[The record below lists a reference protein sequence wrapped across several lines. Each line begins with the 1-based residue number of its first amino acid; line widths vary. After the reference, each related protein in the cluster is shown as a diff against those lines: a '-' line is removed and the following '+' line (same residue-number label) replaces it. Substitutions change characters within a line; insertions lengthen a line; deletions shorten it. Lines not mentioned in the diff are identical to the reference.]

1 MSLIA
6 KGLLTALAVLLFPVL
21 AAAAPPQLEARVVDK
36 GTGQPVAGAEVT
48 ILGHPGERFTNAEG
62 RFTWQPS
69 PPPPFEVLVIL
80 PGGRFMKPVLVEKV
94 PVNGPLEIAVEGL
107 LNESITVAATVAPN
121 IEVTPGAGT
130 TLLTGGEIMARA
142 PATVAQAL
150 ENVPGVSTVS
160 EGKAAV
166 PVIRGFAG
174 GRTLILIDGARV
186 TSERRV
192 GPSATFLDPFSLD
205 SVEVSRGP
213 GSVAYGS
220 DAFGGVIS
228 ARTRRVAPKS
238 PLQFR
243 ALASLGAGTPE
254 ARGAFEISKGVEH
267 GGVLFQVHAR
277 LFEDYRSPEGEIFN
291 SGSRD
296 HGVLARFEHA
306 LGPGTFSIGLQSDF
320 GRDVERPRN
329 NSRTVRFYYPE
340 EDSHRLTAGYEL
352 RKVTGLERVVMTG
365 FLGTST
371 VVTDQDRFATAA
383 APRSVERSDIR
394 AKDFH
399 FRVLAEKTVGTAHV
413 EFGTDING
421 RFDLQALE
429 DRLTFATSGT
439 QVGVDSTVS
448 VDDAH
453 RNDTGIFASVQVPV
467 TTRVLL
473 AGGVRGD
480 RVTAENRGGYFG
492 DHSTAQGAGSGYV
505 SATLGS
511 FGGFSFTAQ
520 AARGFRDPTLSD
532 RYFRGPSGRG
542 FITGNP
548 ELDPETSTQ
557 FDGAVRFTA
566 GRYRAAVYLFH
577 YRIHDLVERFETE
590 RDFFF
595 FRNRGRARMRGVEVE
610 SQIDLGRG
618 VSLEISSQFTR
629 GEAVDDAAL
638 DEGAPLDAVPPESLS
653 LQMRK
658 QIGTRGFVQ
667 ARTSL
672 HARDE
677 RPGPTERITPGY
689 ALVDMA
695 GGWTLREG
703 LELRLLGRNVLDQP
717 YLSSADTRTVL
728 APGASLLATVSARF

>member
-6 KGLLTALAVLLFPVL
+6 KGLLTAILVLATLP
-21 AAAAPPQLEARVVDK
+21 AAAAPPQLEARVIDK
-36 GTGQPVAGAEVT
+36 ATGQPIAGAEVT
-48 ILGHPGERFTNAEG
+48 ILGYPGERFTNAEG
-62 RFTWQPS
+62 RFTWQPA

-80 PGGRFMKPVLVEKV
+80 PGGQFMKPVLVERL
-94 PVNGPLEIAVEGL
+94 PANGPLEIAVEGL

-130 TLLTGGEIMARA
+130 TLLTGGEIAARA
-142 PATVAQAL
+142 PANVAQAL

-228 ARTRRVAPKS
+228 ARTRRVAPRS

-243 ALASLGAGTPE
+243 ALATLGAGTPE
-254 ARGAFEISKGVEH
+254 LRGAFEMSKGVER
-267 GGVLFQVHAR
+267 GGILFQVHAR
-277 LFEDYRSPEGEIFN
+277 RFEDYRSPDGEVFN

-296 HGVLARFEHA
+296 QGFLARVEHA

-340 EDSHRLTAGYEL
+340 EDSHRLTTGYEL
-352 RKVTGLERVVMTG
+352 RKFSGFERVVMTG
-365 FLGTST
+365 FFGTST
-371 VVTDQDRFATAA
+371 VVTDQDRFATAT
-383 APRSVERSDIR
+383 APRSIERSDIR

-399 FRVLAEKTVGTAHV
+399 VRVLAEKTVATAHV

-421 RFDLQALE
+421 RFDLHALE
-429 DRLTFATSGT
+429 DRVTFAASGT
-439 QVGVDSTVS
+439 ELGVDSTVS

-453 RNDTGIFASVQVPV
+453 RTDTGVFASVQVPV
-467 TTRVLL
+467 TTRVLI
-473 AGGVRGD
+473 AAGVRGD
-480 RVTAENRGGYFG
+480 RVAAENRGGYFG
-492 DHSTAQGAGSGYV
+492 DRSTAQAAGSGYL

-548 ELDPETSTQ
+548 DLDPETSTQ

-566 GRYRAAVYLFH
+566 GRYRAAVYVFH
-577 YRIHDLVERFETE
+577 YRIHDLVERFETT

-595 FRNRGRARMRGVEVE
+595 FRNRGRAEMSGVELE
-610 SQIDLGRG
+610 SQIDLGGG
-618 VSLEISSQFTR
+618 VSLEIASQLTR
-629 GEAVDDAAL
+629 GEALDD
-638 DEGAPLDAVPPESLS
+638 GAPLDAVPPESLS
-653 LQMRK
+653 LQVRK
-658 QIGTRGFVQ
+658 QLGTRGFVQ
-667 ARTSL
+667 ARTAL

-689 ALVDMA
+689 ALVDLA
-695 GGWTLREG
+695 GGWTIRDG

-717 YLSSADTRTVL
+717 YLASADTRTVL
-728 APGASLLATVSARF
+728 APGASILATVSARF

>member
-6 KGLLTALAVLLFPVL
+6 KGLLIAFVVGATLP

-36 GTGQPVAGAEVT
+36 ATGQPIAGAEVT

-62 RFTWQPS
+62 RFTWQPA

-80 PGGRFMKPVLVEKV
+80 PGGRFMKPVLIDKL

-130 TLLTGGEIMARA
+130 TLLTGGEIAARA
-142 PATVAQAL
+142 PANVAQAL

-160 EGKAAV
+160 EGQAAV
-166 PVIRGFAG
+166 PVIRGFSG

-254 ARGAFEISKGVEH
+254 LRGAFEMSKGVER
-267 GGVLFQVHAR
+267 GGILFQVHAR
-277 LFEDYRSPEGEIFN
+277 RFDDYRSPDGDVFN

-296 HGVLARFEHA
+296 QGFLARVEHT

-320 GRDVERPRN
+320 GRDIERPRN

-340 EDSHRLTAGYEL
+340 EDSHRLTTGYEL
-352 RKVTGLERVVMTG
+352 RQVKGLERVVMTG
-365 FLGTST
+365 FLGASA
-371 VVTDQDRFATAA
+371 VVTDQDRFATAT
-383 APRSVERSDIR
+383 APRSIERSDVT

-399 FRVLAEKTVGTAHV
+399 VRVLAEKTVGTAHV
-413 EFGTDING
+413 EFGTDVNG
-421 RFDLQALE
+421 RVDLHALE
-429 DRLTFATSGT
+429 DRVAFDTSGDEA
-439 QVGVDSTVS
+439 GVQSSVS
-448 VDDAH
+448 VDTAH
-453 RNDTGIFASVQVPV
+453 RTDAGFFASVQLPV
-467 TTRVLL
+467 TTRVLF

-480 RVTAENRGGYFG
+480 RVTTQNRGGHFG
-492 DHSTAQGAGSGYV
+492 NHSTGQGAGSGYL

-511 FGGFSFTAQ
+511 FRGFTFTAQ

-532 RYFRGPSGRG
+532 RYFTGPSGRG
-542 FITGNP
+542 FVTGNP
-548 ELDPETSTQ
+548 NLHPETSTQ
-557 FDGAVRFTA
+557 FDGAVRFTTE
-566 GRYRAAVYLFH
+566 RYRAAVYLYH
-577 YRIHDLVERFETE
+577 YRIHDLVERFETS

-595 FRNRGRARMRGVEVE
+595 FRNRGRTRMRGVEVE
-610 SQIDLGRG
+610 SQIDLGGG
-618 VSLEISSQFTR
+618 VSLEIGSQLTR
-629 GEAVDDAAL
+629 GEALDD
-638 DEGAPLDAVPPESLS
+638 GAPLDAVPPESLS
-653 LQMRK
+653 LQVRR
-658 QIGTRGFVQ
+658 QIGTRAFVQ
-667 ARTSL
+667 ARTAL

-677 RPGPTERITPGY
+677 RPGPTERVTPGY
-689 ALVDMA
+689 AIVDLA
-695 GGWTLREG
+695 GGWTLRDG
-703 LELRLLGRNVLDQP
+703 FELRVLGRNVLDQP
-717 YLSSADTRTVL
+717 YLASADVRTVL
-728 APGASLLATVSARF
+728 APGASMLATVSARF